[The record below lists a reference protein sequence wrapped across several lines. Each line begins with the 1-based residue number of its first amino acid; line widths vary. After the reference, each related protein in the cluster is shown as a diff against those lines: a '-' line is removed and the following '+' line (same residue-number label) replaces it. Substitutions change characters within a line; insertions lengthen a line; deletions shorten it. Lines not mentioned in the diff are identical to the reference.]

1 MRPTNKMDQQLSYSI
16 SVLGNFLLIGGLI
29 VYGFTLFAE
38 YHSSGKWAKNI
49 TGLLAG
55 LGMLTLALAL
65 VMTPRNADVIQLI
78 AQSKASTFFLGISSA
93 LMLAAIGAFG
103 IITYAKPFRL
113 RHQRRIQRDRN
124 RDLPKVP

>member
-1 MRPTNKMDQQLSYSI
+1 MDQQLSYSI

-29 VYGFTLFAE
+29 FYGFTLFAE

-65 VMTPRNADVIQLI
+65 VMTPGNADVIRRI
-78 AQSKASTFFLGISSA
+78 AMTQASAFFLVVSSV

-103 IITYAKPFRL
+103 IITYAKPFR
-113 RHQRRIQRDRN
+113 
-124 RDLPKVP
+124 